1 MNIYCQLYWKDE
13 NIEKEARKGP
23 IFYKHIYNQTCFRWL
38 STVINDNKFCV
49 ENKLSKSMV
58 ECHQTVFKEIDNIYI
73 PSKLMYRKY
82 VSHTFLLFILC

>member
-1 MNIYCQLYWKDE
+1 M
-13 NIEKEARKGP
+13 
-23 IFYKHIYNQTCFRWL
+23 
-38 STVINDNKFCV
+38 INDNKFCV